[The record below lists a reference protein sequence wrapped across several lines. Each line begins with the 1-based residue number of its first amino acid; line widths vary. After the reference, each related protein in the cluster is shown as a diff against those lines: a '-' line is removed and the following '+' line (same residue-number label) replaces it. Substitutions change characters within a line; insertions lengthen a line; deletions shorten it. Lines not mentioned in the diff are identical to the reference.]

1 MTILNNVIINHY
13 HQVASASLFNILFTV
28 SFLIFLCTEFTTV
41 LPLWKLRT
49 PTPASRNSHIQYFSL
64 FVASLHAA
72 KFI

>member
-28 SFLIFLCTEFTTV
+28 SFLFLCTEFTTV

-72 KFI
+72 EFI